1 MIASANSVNA
11 SYTYSPFHYSCSSS
25 DIKESSIIEF
35 GLSWMEQTTAAA
47 DDGGDGCGGRKIMPS
62 IEEFFTV
69 VYTFLNGD
77 M

>member
-1 MIASANSVNA
+1 
-11 SYTYSPFHYSCSSS
+11 
-25 DIKESSIIEF
+25 
-35 GLSWMEQTTAAA
+35 MEETTAAA
-47 DDGGDGCGGRKIMPS
+47 GEVGEDDVGDKKVTPS